1 MNLQDFARAYVA
13 QCTEEDLEKDAA
25 SVKGIIAGAKKVGK
39 KVLTKVKKPAK
50 AVAAKT
56 KAVAKKAG
64 KKVQSGYE
72 AATAWAKKSPKTSLG
87 IAAGVG
93 GAAGFAG
100 GRASKKSAP
109 EAEKTSAAASMFKPF
124 GSSLKKM
131 WGGVTAKGK
140 GSKGSIGKAWTNLS
154 SAEKASLI
162 GMGGTA
168 AAGAGGVALG
178 RATKND

>member
-64 KKVQSGYE
+64 KKVTFLDVKRVKGYSPS
-72 AATAWAKKSPKTSLG
+72 ADHFVFDLKITKS
-87 IAAGVG
+87 
-93 GAAGFAG
+93 
-100 GRASKKSAP
+100 
-109 EAEKTSAAASMFKPF
+109 
-124 GSSLKKM
+124 
-131 WGGVTAKGK
+131 
-140 GSKGSIGKAWTNLS
+140 
-154 SAEKASLI
+154 
-162 GMGGTA
+162 
-168 AAGAGGVALG
+168 
-178 RATKND
+178 